1 MTVFSAAMLQ
11 DVGHVGLAPG
21 ADADL
26 QGQVVDLTFRRFVP
40 ALFRAICAEPVDA
53 PAAEPAGLTFQEYS
67 FTAGTAGKRGVFV
80 KNLPVRN
87 DGRVIHYQPPVSA
100 SRANMPQAS

>member
-1 MTVFSAAMLQ
+1 MI
-11 DVGHVGLAPG
+11 
-21 ADADL
+21 
-26 QGQVVDLTFRRFVP
+26 
-40 ALFRAICAEPVDA
+40 RAKPVDA

-67 FTAGTAGKRGVFV
+67 FTAGTAEKRGVFV

-100 SRANMPQAS
+100 SRASNISLRKGYIAMGTHQTEDISRL